1 VKRAAEACLSKQF
14 PARLAGSRLH
24 GSGDQLFD
32 HFAVD
37 IGKPHVASCVK
48 IGQQGVIQSHQIQGR
63 GVEIVNDVEPVS
75 GPWFTV
81 LRTGQQIFNYLRVSV
96 GRLVVEKRLLLL
108 R

>member
-1 VKRAAEACLSKQF
+1 
-14 PARLAGSRLH
+14 
-24 GSGDQLFD
+24 
-32 HFAVD
+32 
-37 IGKPHVASCVK
+37 
-48 IGQQGVIQSHQIQGR
+48 
-63 GVEIVNDVEPVS
+63 VNDVEPVS